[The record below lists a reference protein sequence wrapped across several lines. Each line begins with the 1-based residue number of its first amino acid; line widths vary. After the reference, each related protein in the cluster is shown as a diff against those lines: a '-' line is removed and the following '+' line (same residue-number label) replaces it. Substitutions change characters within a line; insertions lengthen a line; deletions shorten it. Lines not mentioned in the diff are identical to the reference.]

1 MKLAVLAMLLAAAA
15 AQACGDGGLPGAERT
30 GTAEHIAYSASATAA
45 DAALPPVTQQNV
57 VDAITLGFSDLN
69 IPYTATTN
77 SSFRKKDLLLG
88 ILDDCAKERGHDF
101 AHSDESYW
109 PAVLGD
115 CYTVGDA
122 TEWLW
127 EYTDKRAFAYA
138 NQLAMRFMRQK
149 FEKAV
154 AAGAGV
160 DEGYWKLVVGKIYTL
175 SIPNTPIA
183 ATPLAEKTAS
193 P

>member
-1 MKLAVLAMLLAAAA
+1 MKLLILAMLLGAAA
-15 AQACGDGGLPGAERT
+15 AQACGDGGLPGPERT
-30 GTAEHIAYSASATAA
+30 GTAEGILYSASATAA
-45 DAALPPVTQQNV
+45 DAALPPVTEQNV
-57 VDAITLGFSDLN
+57 ADAITLGFTGLN

-77 SSFRKKDLLLG
+77 SSFRKQALLLG

-101 AHSDESYW
+101 AHDDESYW

-127 EYTDKRAFAYA
+127 GYTNKRAFAYA

-149 FEKAV
+149 FERAV
-154 AAGAGV
+154 AAGTGI
-160 DEGYWKLVVGKIYTL
+160 DEAYWKLVVGRIYTL

-183 ATPLAEKTAS
+183 ATPLNEPTATR
-193 P
+193 

>member
-1 MKLAVLAMLLAAAA
+1 MKLLILAMLLTAAVT
-15 AQACGDGGLPGAERT
+15 QACGDGGLPGAERT
-30 GTAEHIAYSASATAA
+30 GTAEHISYSANATAA

-57 VDAITLGFSDLN
+57 ADAISLGFTDLS

-77 SSFRKKDLLLG
+77 SSFRKEDLLLG

-127 EYTDKRAFAYA
+127 EYTNNRAFAYA
-138 NQLAMRFMRQK
+138 NQLTMRFMRQK
-149 FEKAV
+149 FERAV
-154 AAGAGV
+154 TAGAGV
-160 DEGYWKLVVGKIYTL
+160 NEEYWQLVVGKIYTL

-183 ATPLAEKTAS
+183 ATPLSQGTS
-193 P
+193 TR